1 MVEFLG
7 CLFIP
12 FKISLAIEFIS
23 PIEEPLSDESE
34 YSKDH
39 DNNDHADGSQQWSE
53 GSTPGFSSAT
63 DSTPD
68 TDSAASIDEVVVV
81 SIKQQSS
88 SSEILVLTIMTLNNA
103 SYQQFFTVLSGL
115 LKFTECEDTRYCN
128 ELCAPN
134 KTVDYEE
141 LATAEVLASLPSY
154 THCSVNE
161 GNSPTTVPAMGH
173 GMMALPRPTPEINST
188 APHSLHNPFSYI
200 PTPTAAEPVQEIGSD
215 DLQGTAGEV
224 ISRFEQVIAMQQSS
238 SPGFA
243 TVISHS
249 PNNQE
254 SAAASTNSVEHVS
267 NNTSKHSYTEN
278 NAHENLKQ
286 R

>member
-1 MVEFLG
+1 MAEFLG
-7 CLFIP
+7 CSFILFE
-12 FKISLAIEFIS
+12 ISLAIEFIS

-63 DSTPD
+63 DPTLD
-68 TDSAASIDEVVVV
+68 MDLAASIDEAVVA
-81 SIKQQSS
+81 SIEQQPSG
-88 SSEILVLTIMTLNNA
+88 SEILVLTTVTLNNA
-103 SYQQFFTVLSGL
+103 SYQQFFTAPSGL
-115 LKFTECEDTRYCN
+115 LKFTECEDTRYHN
-128 ELCAPN
+128 ESRAPN

-188 APHSLHNPFSYI
+188 APCSLHNPSSYI
-200 PTPTAAEPVQEIGSD
+200 PTSTAAEPVQEIGSD

-224 ISRFEQVIAMQQSS
+224 ISRSEQAVAMQQSS

-243 TVISHS
+243 TAISHS

-254 SAAASTNSVEHVS
+254 SAAAFTNPVEHVS

-278 NAHENLKQ
+278 NAHENLK
-286 R
+286 